1 VSKKTLNPKQ
11 IKEIKPV
18 FFYLIILMVC
28 FVLYG
33 QSINNDFNIDD
44 DYVYENHELVQKGFE
59 GIPEIFTSR
68 YNTRDEQYFGYR
80 PLTIAIYAVE
90 FEFFGSNPHSAHLF
104 NILYYALACSL
115 LFYFLNLIFKSK
127 LPENSVWISFL
138 ISLVFATHA
147 IHTEVVLSLKNREE
161 IVSLIF
167 GLLSVIWAIKFF
179 DTKKFL
185 WIIPSIASLALAFLA
200 KESAIV
206 FIILIPL
213 TIIFF
218 KTDIKF
224 FSQFKIRNDSY
235 LPRNL
240 MEKALYGVLLLFII
254 LFLFLINEFKF
265 GLGLNVNFNSIDL
278 GVNEFAAWGLFFI
291 TYLIII
297 LIRKKSGTPVRLS
310 KRNIILWISTL
321 VLIILIPTIKS
332 TIPGLLTFLT
342 LFLTLK
348 KEEHSPNQV
357 FNVKFIENY
366 NPKLL
371 IFIASF
377 LIISGLVL
385 AFAYYIP
392 KESLP
397 ETNAPVFKWQNPA
410 FDHEASLS
418 DKIAIALYSLIY
430 YIKLMIIPFPLRFY
444 YGYKMIPEVGIFNPV
459 VLLSLAANLAM
470 LIWSF
475 RGFNRR
481 NFMAFGFLFWF
492 ISIFP
497 LANTFFPLTGII
509 AERLLFVPSIGFSIL
524 VVFLIFKITKTDF
537 TVKLGRSSKI
547 LVFAIAMILI
557 LPNSIISISRN
568 KDWKDRKTLYSH
580 DIEYLEN
587 SAKANTLY
595 GNLLIGE
602 VYTAIKKNQPIIKYK
617 PQIEQAIM
625 YFNRSLEVDSTYS
638 NPWHNLGY
646 INMILYQNYELAEKQ
661 FTKCLDVD
669 STIAAAYLNRG
680 ISNFYVGNYKQSIID
695 FEDYLNKNQ
704 NYKDK
709 ELDKAYLFSGKSH
722 LAMGD
727 TAKCTEFYSKAV
739 QNLKKQNLTPAVLT
753 DIKNYFLSVQDFTNA
768 ITIVDLEISIDPN
781 KDVGYVDKG
790 NYYLLSGDTVKA
802 IENWEIAFEKFKGN
816 FNIAM
821 TLSSY
826 FMDKGNIEKADYYY
840 NEAVKFR
847 QQNPP
852 K

>member
-1 VSKKTLNPKQ
+1 
-11 IKEIKPV
+11 
-18 FFYLIILMVC
+18 MVC

-44 DYVYENHELVQKGFE
+44 DYVYENHELVQKGIA

-104 NILYYALACSL
+104 NILYYAIACSL
-115 LFYFLNLIFKSK
+115 LFFFLNLLFKSK
-127 LPENSVWISFL
+127 LPDNSIWISFL
-138 ISLVFATHA
+138 ITLVFATHA

-167 GLLSVIWAIKFF
+167 GLLSAVWALKLF
-179 DTKKFL
+179 DTKKYL
-185 WIIPSIASLALAFLA
+185 WLIPSIISLALAFLA

-206 FIILIPL
+206 FIILIAL
-213 TIIFF
+213 GILFF
-218 KTDIKF
+218 RTEIKF
-224 FSQFKIRNDSY
+224 LTRFKVINDSY
-235 LPRNL
+235 NPRNKL
-240 MEKALYGVLLLFII
+240 EKVLYLFLLLF
-254 LFLFLINEFKF
+254 FLIFIVLLNNFKIGF
-265 GLGLNVNFNSIDL
+265 GYEISFINVDYPIS
-278 GVNEFAAWGLFFI
+278 EYSSWGLFAL
-291 TYLIII
+291 TYWLIV
-297 LIRKKSGTPVRLS
+297 LHRYKTGFPVKFS
-310 KRNIILWISTL
+310 KRNIYLWIITL
-321 VLIILIPTIKS
+321 GLIILIPTISS
-332 TIPGLLTFLT
+332 TIPGVLSFFTM
-342 LFLTLK
+342 FLTLK
-348 KEEHSPNQV
+348 KENSNSNHI
-357 FNVKFIENY
+357 FNVKLIENY
-366 NPKLL
+366 SSKLF

-377 LIISGLVL
+377 LIVSGIVL
-385 AFAYYIP
+385 ALAYYIP

-410 FDHEASLS
+410 FDHEASIF

-459 VLLSLAANLAM
+459 VLLSLAANLAL

-475 RGFNRR
+475 RGFNKR
-481 NFMAFGFLFWF
+481 NLMAFGFLFWF

-509 AERLLFVPSIGFSIL
+509 AERLLFVPSIGFAIL
-524 VVFLIFKITKTDF
+524 VVFLIFKITKTDYS
-537 TVKLGRSSKI
+537 VKLSKSKKS
-547 LVFAIAMILI
+547 LVLALSLI
-557 LPNSIISISRN
+557 IIFPNAIISIYRN
-568 KDWKDRKTLYSH
+568 ADWKDRKTLFSH

-602 VYTAIKKNQPIIKYK
+602 VYTAIKKNQPIVNYK
-617 PQIEQAIM
+617 SQIEEAIK
-625 YFNRSLEVDSTYS
+625 YFNRSVEVDSTYS

-680 ISNFYVGNYKQSIID
+680 ITNYYLGNYKQSIID
-695 FEDYLNKNQ
+695 FEDYINKNQ

-722 LAMGD
+722 LALGD
-727 TAKCTEFYSKAV
+727 TARCTEFYIKAS
-739 QNLKKQNLTPAVLT
+739 QNLKKQNLTPAVLK
-753 DIKNYFLSVQDFTNA
+753 DIKNYFLSVNDFTNA
-768 ITIVDLEISIDPN
+768 ITIVDLEIGLDPN

-826 FMDKGNIEKADYYY
+826 FRNQGNIQKADYYY
-840 NEAVKFR
+840 NEAVTFR
-847 QQNPP
+847 QNNPQ